1 MRRRCLSL
9 QFVNL
14 PIDRLRSAAARR
26 GERLPEPLALHAPG
40 ARGQV
45 LTAVDVAA
53 AAAGLA
59 PGLRLADAR
68 AILPELALAPAAP
81 LADRRLLE
89 GLATA
94 CLCYTPSVALD
105 DDPGGEPDSETA
117 ALLLDITGSAHLFGG
132 EQRLLDRIARRL
144 DRLGLGHRLAVA
156 DGAMAAWAWAR
167 YGDGGVLRGEAA
179 KEALARLPVQAL
191 RLGPET
197 TTTLVRLGL
206 RRVGQ
211 LRTLPQRALVRR
223 FGRAP
228 VLALERL
235 MGVTE
240 APFTPLREPPRHAAG
255 LAWVEP
261 IGRTEDIRAA
271 VLDLLERLGRELERA
286 VAGARRLELLL
297 FRVDGEL
304 ARLTVRTGRPSRDTA
319 HLLELF
325 ELQLDGLD
333 IGFGIES
340 LRLEVTEAAPLTARQ
355 VDLAQ
360 DQDVAELAR
369 LVDQLQAR
377 LGPAAVRR
385 LVPAASHWPEH
396 AQSVADPVGAE
407 PGASDAWL
415 AGQPRPLRL
424 LARPASIEA
433 MAPVPDGPPLLL
445 RRRGRSEPVRC
456 ASGPERLEP
465 EWWRTDNPAP
475 RPRDYYRVT
484 DAGGVDLWLYREG
497 RYDEAEPPTWHLHG
511 TFG

>member
-9 QFVNL
+9 QLVNL
-14 PIDRLRSAAARR
+14 SIDRLRGAAARR
-26 GERLPEPLALHAPG
+26 GERLPEPFALHAPG

-45 LTAVDVAA
+45 LTAVDAAA
-53 AAAGLA
+53 AAAGLV

-68 AILPELALAPAAP
+68 AILPGLALAPAAP

-89 GLATA
+89 GLAAA
-94 CLCYTPSVALD
+94 CLRYTPAVALD
-105 DDPGGEPDSETA
+105 DGTDGEPDSETA

-132 EQRLLDRIARRL
+132 EQGLLDRIARRL

-167 YGDGGVLRGEAA
+167 YGGGGVLRGEAA
-179 KEALARLPVQAL
+179 KGALARLPVQAL

-197 TTTLVRLGL
+197 TATLARLGL

-211 LRTLPQRALVRR
+211 LQALSQRALVRR
-223 FGRAP
+223 FGRDP
-228 VLALERL
+228 GLALDRL

-255 LAWVEP
+255 LAWAEP

-271 VLDLLERLGRELERA
+271 VLDLLQRLGGELERA

-325 ELQLDGLD
+325 ALQLDGLD

-340 LRLEVTEAAPLTARQ
+340 LRLEVTEAAPLAARQ
-355 VDLAQ
+355 VDLVQ
-360 DQDVAELAR
+360 DQDAAGLAR

-396 AQSVADPVGAE
+396 AQGIADPAGAD
-407 PGASDAWL
+407 PGATDLWL

-424 LARPASIEA
+424 LDRPAPLEA
-433 MAPVPDGPPLLL
+433 MATVPDGPPILLS
-445 RRRGRSEPVRC
+445 RHGRGEPVRF

-465 EWWRTDNPAP
+465 EWWHTDRPTP
-475 RPRDYYRVT
+475 RSRDYYRVI
-484 DAGGVDLWLYREG
+484 DAGGLDLWLYRAG